1 MRDDLKPRARV
12 NPPKAGKCDG
22 SIIVHGACLPAPIR
36 LTKGLTVVTCE
47 RRYHVMR
54 RVAHI
59 SSRQSLLMRS
69 RLPLGG
75 MLRSQSM
82 RILVIED
89 EVKLATHLS
98 RALET
103 EGHEARVVH
112 DGKVALVEARDGD
125 YELLILDV
133 ELPRMD
139 GFEILKQLRSGG
151 VATRILMLTAR
162 SENPDKIAGLTG
174 GADDYLTKPFAM
186 NELLAR
192 VNALGRR
199 FAEPPG
205 KILCAGDV
213 TLNVENREVWR
224 GERRI
229 ELSERECALLKV
241 LMREPGRA
249 FSRMELSERV
259 WERAHDYDTK
269 LIEIY
274 IGRLRKKIDEGSTE
288 PLIKTVRHLG
298 YAVRSDSAE

>member
-1 MRDDLKPRARV
+1 MRDDLEPRALV
-12 NPPKAGKCDG
+12 NPPEANDRNDPIMCH
-22 SIIVHGACLPAPIR
+22 VACLPACLR
-36 LTKGLTVVTCE
+36 LTKGLTTVTFEKE
-47 RRYHVMR
+47 RFSGLAFCYAAMVNSDS
-54 RVAHI
+54 V
-59 SSRQSLLMRS
+59 
-69 RLPLGG
+69 
-75 MLRSQSM
+75 

-112 DGKVALVEARDGD
+112 DGKVGLVEARDGKYD
-125 YELLILDV
+125 LLVLDV

-139 GFEILKQLRSGG
+139 GFEILKELRSSG

-162 SENPDKIAGLTG
+162 SENPDKIAGLMG

-199 FAEPPG
+199 FAQPSSTV
-205 KILCAGDV
+205 LRARDV
-213 TLNVENREVWR
+213 ILNVEKREVCR
-224 GERRI
+224 GDRRI

-259 WERAHDYDTK
+259 WERAHEYDTK

-274 IGRLRKKIDEGSTE
+274 IGRLRKKIDEGSSQ

-298 YAVRSDSAE
+298 YAVRGDGAA